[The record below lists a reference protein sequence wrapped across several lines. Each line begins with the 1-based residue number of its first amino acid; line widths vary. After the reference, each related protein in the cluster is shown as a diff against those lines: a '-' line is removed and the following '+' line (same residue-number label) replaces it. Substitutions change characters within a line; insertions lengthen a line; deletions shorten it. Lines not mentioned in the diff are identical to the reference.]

1 MSGLSARQDFWNIGY
16 PSPSVWVYL
25 LLIVA
30 ALAVGYGLYRR
41 VRLWRLG
48 RPSSDMG
55 PWKARLRRAFREL
68 VFDLVLHRRF
78 VRNELYAGLMHLL
91 LFWGVVLLLIAT
103 ALNAVEFNWDH
114 YLASHTGFEFPT
126 TRFRLQTGLIWD
138 LAGLMALVGAGMA
151 IWRRFVI
158 RPKRLETFADDA
170 IVLSFIVGL
179 VVTGFLLEGLRMGA
193 TELNPSSGLFAP
205 RQAWFSPGGYLFAS
219 IVRGA
224 GVTPHG
230 MEVAHRGIWW
240 LHIAM
245 TALAFVYAGIRVGK
259 LRHLLVSPLNV
270 LLRPARSAGV
280 LRPMGDL
287 EALERFGARDLS
299 DFTWKQLLDWD
310 ACTDCGRCQD
320 RCPAWASGK
329 ALSPR
334 KAVQD
339 LRRYLDGSG
348 HGVFNRGQHTDV
360 EPASPSAHETVSE
373 GAIWACTTCGACD
386 EVCPAA
392 VRPTDSILEMR
403 RYLAMEEALVPPSA
417 QEALLSLEQRGHPW
431 RGTPYGRMDW
441 AEGLE
446 VKTLREHPS
455 AEMLL
460 WVGCTAALEQ
470 RSQKISRAMAKV
482 LLASGVDFAVLGE
495 EETCTGD
502 PARRLGNEYLFQ
514 MLAEQ
519 NIGTLDRYGVH
530 RIVTLCPHCFNT
542 FKNEYPQFGG
552 NYEVTHYTQLLDC
565 LLREGRLKLGNGIVQ
580 NVAYHDS
587 CYLGRLNGI
596 YDAPR
601 RVIDSIG
608 GARRVEMSPRIREE
622 GFCCGAGG
630 GHMWIDEDIEE
641 RVSSLRLEQFL
652 STGAD
657 TLGVSCPFCLQM
669 LDEGLKNTGATEKR
683 VCDIVELMAD
693 SLD

>member
-1 MSGLSARQDFWNIGY
+1 
-16 PSPSVWVYL
+16 
-25 LLIVA
+25 
-30 ALAVGYGLYRR
+30 
-41 VRLWRLG
+41 
-48 RPSSDMG
+48 
-55 PWKARLRRAFREL
+55 
-68 VFDLVLHRRF
+68 
-78 VRNELYAGLMHLL
+78 MHLL
-91 LFWGVVLLLIAT
+91 LFWGAVLLLIAT
-103 ALNAVEFNWDH
+103 ALNAVEFNWDR
-114 YLASHTGFEFPT
+114 YLAPHTGFEFPT
-126 TRFRLQTGLIWD
+126 TRFRLQTGLVWD

-151 IWRRFVI
+151 AWRRSVI

-170 IVLSFIVGL
+170 IILSFIVGL
-179 VVTGFLLEGLRMGA
+179 IVTGFLLEGLRMGA
-193 TELNPSSGLFAP
+193 TELNPFSGLFAP
-205 RQAWFSPGGYLFAS
+205 RQAWFSPGGYLFAWV
-219 IVRGA
+219 IRGA
-224 GVTPHG
+224 GATPGG
-230 MEVAHRGIWW
+230 MEVAHRSIWW
-240 LHIAM
+240 LHVAI
-245 TALAFVYAGIRVGK
+245 TALAFVYAGVRVGK

-270 LLRPARSAGV
+270 FLRPARPVGV

-287 EALERFGARDLS
+287 EALDRFGARDLT

-339 LRRYLDGSG
+339 LRRCMDG
-348 HGVFNRGQHTDV
+348 RDR
-360 EPASPSAHETVSE
+360 ESAYETVSE
-373 GAIWACTTCGACD
+373 EAIWACTTCGACD
-386 EVCPAA
+386 QVCPVA
-392 VRPTDSILEMR
+392 VRPTESILELR
-403 RYLAMEEALVPPSA
+403 RYLAMEEGLVPPSA
-417 QEALLSLEQRGHPW
+417 QEVLLSLEQRGHPW

-441 AEGLE
+441 AEGLT
-446 VKTLREHPS
+446 VKTLREHPD

-482 LLASGVDFAVLGE
+482 MLASGVDFAVLGE

-519 NIGTLDRYGVH
+519 NINTLNGYGVR

-565 LLREGRLKLGNGIVQ
+565 LLREGRLKPGDGIAQ
-580 NVAYHDS
+580 SVAYHDS

-601 RVIDSIG
+601 RVIDSVG
-608 GARRVEMSPRIREE
+608 GAHLVEMSPRIREE

-630 GHMWIDEDIEE
+630 GHMWIEEDIEE
-641 RVSSLRLEQFL
+641 RVSGLRLEQFL
-652 STGAD
+652 SIGAD

-669 LDEGLKNTGATEKR
+669 LDEGFKSTDATDKR
-683 VCDIVELMAD
+683 VCDIVELIAD
-693 SLD
+693 SLDQA